1 MLYIVFILVLAG
13 FIALV
18 VWGLNKYSALGCI
31 SSIIG
36 LIGTIIFGIVVVF
49 STIIVVDENVYSDAL
64 YEKYT
69 ARREALEWRL
79 EQNYTDNDN
88 NLGATELYKEIQE
101 YNEDLASAKANRA
114 NPWLKIYAG
123 EYVDRL
129 EFIEMN

>member
-13 FIALV
+13 FIALI
-18 VWGLNKYSALGCI
+18 VWGLDEYSALGCI
-31 SSIIG
+31 SSIVGIA
-36 LIGTIIFGIVVVF
+36 GTIIFGIVVVF
-49 STIIVVDENVYSDAL
+49 STITVVNENVYSGAL

-79 EQNYTDNDN
+79 KQNYTDNDN

>member
-18 VWGLNKYSALGCI
+18 VWGLDKYSALGCI

-49 STIIVVDENVYSDAL
+49 STITVVDENVYSDAL

-69 ARREALEWRL
+69 ARREALE
-79 EQNYTDNDN
+79 
-88 NLGATELYKEIQE
+88 
-101 YNEDLASAKANRA
+101 
-114 NPWLKIYAG
+114 
-123 EYVDRL
+123 
-129 EFIEMN
+129 

>member
-1 MLYIVFILVLAG
+1 MLYVVFILVLVG

-18 VWGLNKYSALGCI
+18 VWGLDKYSALGCI
-31 SSIIG
+31 SLIIG
-36 LIGTIIFGIVVVF
+36 IIGTIIFGVVMIISTVVV
-49 STIIVVDENVYSDAL
+49 INENVYSDSL

-79 EQNYTDNDN
+79 EQDYTDNDN
-88 NLGATELYKEIQE
+88 NLGATELYEEIQG
-101 YNEDLASAKANRA
+101 YNETLASAKANRA

-129 EFIEMN
+129 EFIELK

>member
-18 VWGLNKYSALGCI
+18 VWGLDKYSALGCI
-31 SSIIG
+31 SSIVGISG
-36 LIGTIIFGIVVVF
+36 AIIFGIVVVF
-49 STIIVVDENVYSDAL
+49 STITVVNENVYSDAL

>member
-13 FIALV
+13 FIALI
-18 VWGLNKYSALGCI
+18 VWGLDKYSTLGCI

-49 STIIVVDENVYSDAL
+49 STIMVVDENVYSDAL

-101 YNEDLASAKANRA
+101 YNEDLASAKANRT

>member
-13 FIALV
+13 FIALI
-18 VWGLNKYSALGCI
+18 VWGLDKYSALGCI

-49 STIIVVDENVYSDAL
+49 STITVVDENVYSDAL

>member
-1 MLYIVFILVLAG
+1 MLYVVFILVLAG
-13 FIALV
+13 FIALI
-18 VWGLNKYSALGCI
+18 VWGLNKYSVLGCI
-31 SSIIG
+31 SSIVG

>member
-1 MLYIVFILVLAG
+1 MPYVVFILALAG
-13 FIALV
+13 FIALI
-18 VWGLNKYSALGCI
+18 VWGLGEYSALGCI
-31 SSIIG
+31 SSIVGI
-36 LIGTIIFGIVVVF
+36 IGTAVFGIVIVF
-49 STIIVVDENVYSDAL
+49 CTIVVVNENVCSDAL

-114 NPWLKIYAG
+114 NPWLKVFAG
-123 EYVDRL
+123 EDVDRL
-129 EFIEMN
+129 EPIELK

>member
-13 FIALV
+13 FIALI
-18 VWGLNKYSALGCI
+18 VWGLDKYSTLGCI

-49 STIIVVDENVYSDAL
+49 STIMVVNENVYSDAL

-129 EFIEMN
+129 EFIKMN

>member
-18 VWGLNKYSALGCI
+18 VWGLNKYSALSCI

>member
-18 VWGLNKYSALGCI
+18 VWGLDKYSALGCI

-36 LIGTIIFGIVVVF
+36 LIGTIIFGIVVVS

>member
-18 VWGLNKYSALGCI
+18 VWGLNKYSTLGCI

-101 YNEDLASAKANRA
+101 YNEDLASVKANRA

>member
-13 FIALV
+13 FIALI

-49 STIIVVDENVYSDAL
+49 STIMVVNENVYSDAL

>member
-18 VWGLNKYSALGCI
+18 VWGLDQYSALGCI

-49 STIIVVDENVYSDAL
+49 STITVVNENVYSGAL

-79 EQNYTDNDN
+79 KQNYTDNDN

>member
-18 VWGLNKYSALGCI
+18 VWGLDKYSALGCI

-49 STIIVVDENVYSDAL
+49 STITVVDENVYSDAL

-129 EFIEMN
+129 EFIKMN